1 MKIGFYIC
9 WNKGSLEG
17 SGNVLGDE
25 LFAESMCRFLGRIK
39 TVKNCKV
46 YAPNDLPSGKL
57 DLMVY
62 LNDTP
67 PNPGWAGKH
76 LLYIQNARPEGADK
90 FLREFH
96 KLGYDGYA
104 FVSSRLLE
112 IHKKTGRDGIY
123 LPFGV
128 DTEFFYPRQQDRSYV
143 FEVAYVGNDIKGE
156 QRTLRYLYPAVDF
169 NFGLY
174 GTWNSFRRFQF
185 WKNRPYQAKFFR
197 ISKGKIPQNDV
208 PVLYSSAKIN
218 LNCTAQDCVDWDVIT
233 LRTLEVLACG
243 GFLITDKV
251 PMAEKELSDC
261 VVFTEGGADLTEKI
275 KYYLAN
281 AVERK
286 RVSGNGYEYVLK
298 RASLKVRMDALYRY
312 VDSIL

>member
-1 MKIGFYIC
+1 
-9 WNKGSLEG
+9 
-17 SGNVLGDE
+17 VPV
-25 LFAESMCRFLGRIK
+25 FLGRIK

-46 YAPNDLPSGKL
+46 YAPNNLPSEKL
-57 DLMVY
+57 DLMIY

-67 PNPGWAGKH
+67 PNPAWAGKH
-76 LLYIQNARPEGADK
+76 LLYIQNARPEGAGE
-90 FLREFH
+90 FLLEAH

-112 IHKKTGRDGIY
+112 MHKERGRDGIY

-128 DTEFFYPRQQDRSYV
+128 DTDFFYPRQENSNYA

-156 QRTLRYLYPAVDF
+156 QRTMRYLYPAVDF

-174 GTWNSFRRFQF
+174 GTWSSPHRFKF
-185 WKNRPYQAKFFR
+185 WKNRPYQTVFFR
-197 ISKGKIPQNDV
+197 ISRGKIYQNDV

-218 LNCTAQDCVDWDVIT
+218 LNCTAQDCVEWDVIT
-233 LRTLEVLACG
+233 LRTFEVLACG

-251 PMAEKELSDC
+251 PTAEKEFSDC

-281 AVERK
+281 AKERK
-286 RVSGNGYEYVLK
+286 RLSGNGYEYVFK
-298 RASLKVRMDALYRY
+298 RASLKVRMDAFYRY
-312 VDSIL
+312 IESIL